1 MRENVALCSSR
12 YALESAFLCI
22 FREVD
27 PRFFGNQN
35 IELSILRGFK
45 QFAIFV
51 DRGMEY
57 QQDFGS
63 QMNWC
68 PETDAE
74 P

>member
-1 MRENVALCSSR
+1 VRENVALCSSR

-22 FREVD
+22 FCEVD
-27 PRFFGNQN
+27 PRFFENG
-35 IELSILRGFK
+35 ELLEAAENGKFDVLVT
-45 QFAIFV
+45 V